1 MCGRFAL
8 STPIETIAASIDL
21 QLSQE
26 VMDFNPNWNIAPS
39 SSAPIVV
46 QSKADASTAQGRT
59 LRTMRWGFRPS
70 WAKPSTREP
79 INARS
84 ETVLHKPMFRSAF
97 MERRAVVPANGWYE
111 WMTTPQGK
119 VPWYHQRSD
128 GELALFA
135 AVWERWQDESRTLH
149 SFALLTQEANEDCSE
164 VHNRMPV
171 LISANDMEGWFDE
184 GMLPPP
190 TPKGTITRY
199 PVSRDIN
206 RPGINHPGLVEP
218 LRTLFDQEYGV

>member
-1 MCGRFAL
+1 MCGRFAF
-8 STPIETIAASIDL
+8 STPIETLAASIDL

-39 SSAPIVV
+39 SSAPILV

-111 WMTTPQGK
+111 WMTTPKEKFRGIIKEAMGSWRFSLPFGNAGRMKAGHCIRLRCLPRRRTKIAARSTTACPCSSQQTTWKDGSMK
-119 VPWYHQRSD
+119 VCSPRPHQR
-128 GELALFA
+128 
-135 AVWERWQDESRTLH
+135 ERSCATLSR
-149 SFALLTQEANEDCSE
+149 
-164 VHNRMPV
+164 
-171 LISANDMEGWFDE
+171 
-184 GMLPPP
+184 
-190 TPKGTITRY
+190 GTSID
-199 PVSRDIN
+199 P
-206 RPGINHPGLVEP
+206 E
-218 LRTLFDQEYGV
+218 